1 MNSKLLKLLLLI
13 VATVMIVT
21 ACTSAATPTP
31 AEVVAPAEP
40 TKAAAAPTEAPA
52 ASTEPIYIAAIYPM
66 TGDNAM
72 FGEVETQAHQY
83 VIDKINEAGGVNGR
97 KLELVIF
104 DDRGDPQ
111 EAANIAQ
118 KVVGDPRFVAGFG
131 HFRSVCTLAAAPI
144 YDAAKFLFLTDS
156 VNEKISGISP
166 WVFRYSITDRE
177 AGRQLI
183 WAAVKNNPD
192 YKNAAI
198 LYSQTD
204 FGVGQK
210 DVMVAEL
217 KALGV
222 NIVAV
227 ESYFEGQSRDFT
239 PQLTKIKGTNPDIMF
254 VPGYYAEAAAIAQQA
269 HQLGMTVEIWGP
281 DGLGN
286 VGLIELGGKDVEG
299 VRVTSYFSEA
309 ATYPGVAETVAEY
322 EKKWG
327 VKPDGIS
334 AITLDATNL
343 LIQGIKEVG
352 ADREKLREWLST
364 HKGFVG
370 IAGPIEFDAKND
382 NLRRIVVIEVKDG
395 KFIESQDQAPQE
407 YFDTQFGK

>member
-1 MNSKLLKLLLLI
+1 MNKRTLKVLLLI
-13 VATVMIVT
+13 VVTVMLVT
-21 ACTSAATPTP
+21 ACKPTSAPT
-31 AEVVAPAEP
+31 V
-40 TKAAAAPTEAPA
+40 APTEVTAP
-52 ASTEPIYIAAIYPM
+52 STDPIYIAAIYPM
-66 TGDNAM
+66 TGDNAL
-72 FGEVETQAHQY
+72 FGEIEKQAHQY
-83 VIDKINEAGGVNGR
+83 VIDKVNSEGGVNGR
-97 KLELVIF
+97 KVELVFF

-118 KVVGDPRFVAGFG
+118 KVVGDPKFVAGFG
-131 HFRSVCTLAAAPI
+131 HFRSVSTLAAAPI
-144 YDAAKFLFLTDS
+144 YDSAGFLFLTDS

-177 AGRQLI
+177 AGRQLV

-192 YKNAAI
+192 FKNYAI

-210 DVMVAEL
+210 DVIATEL

-222 NIVAV
+222 NLVAE
-227 ESYFEGQSRDFT
+227 ESYFEGQSKDFT
-239 PQLTKIKGTNPDIMF
+239 PQLTKMKATNPDILF
-254 VPGYYAEAAAIAQQA
+254 IPGYYAEAAAIAQQA
-269 HQLGMTVEIWGP
+269 HQLGMTMEIWGP
-281 DGLGN
+281 DGLNN

-299 VRVTSYFSEA
+299 VRVTSYFSEV
-309 ATYPGVAETVAEY
+309 ATYPGVADTVTAY
-322 EKKWG
+322 QKQWG

-343 LIQGIKEVG
+343 LIQGMKEVG
-352 ADREKLREWLST
+352 ADRTKLKEWLST

-382 NLRRIVVIEVKDG
+382 NLRRIVVIEVKNG
-395 KFIESQDQAPQE
+395 QFVESKDQCPQE
-407 YFDTQFGK
+407 YYDTQFGK